1 MNVSGCIKGRSLW
14 TVGLGVILGVCL
26 IPVLTSVTG
35 NTDDVNTHAQGQDTV
50 DQGIRLAVI
59 CSKSDL
65 PEDQR
70 SNRDIVF
77 EIRYCLGSSGFCQSE
92 DNVIATLSRFYNAT
106 ILENTPYQ
114 RGWMEKE
121 TFPDNITLH
130 LIAKQESVSHCLKC
144 HRTVDVTFKPQ
155 DLAVSTLCF
164 KDLATLSGCLSSGPF
179 SICGPSISVFSQLTR
194 IMSSINNLPTVL
206 LHRLPNSVTCY
217 EESYGLASLI
227 VLVSNV
233 ILQICLSGVVI
244 FMLAKIM
251 NFIQKYLTPL
261 DVATSNDEREGMYG
275 DEDLRNAVHLRRTRQ
290 Y

>member
-1 MNVSGCIKGRSLW
+1 MDVESRNEARDSSISINVKDWAGRPMRDLYDIAQNRPQWRALIAFAPHLVPPPPNAPLLTTSTVGWLVLCTAGARCIKGRSLW

-70 SNRDIVF
+70 SNRDMVF

-179 SICGPSISVFSQLTR
+179 SICGPSIS
-194 IMSSINNLPTVL
+194 
-206 LHRLPNSVTCY
+206 
-217 EESYGLASLI
+217 G
-227 VLVSNV
+227 
-233 ILQICLSGVVI
+233 GGG
-244 FMLAKIM
+244 
-251 NFIQKYLTPL
+251 YL
-261 DVATSNDEREGMYG
+261 
-275 DEDLRNAVHLRRTRQ
+275 
-290 Y
+290 